1 MTHHAPVSSR
11 RRKATP
17 FLLIALAVAILTA
30 VSACSSKKKSVVS
43 DFSASSEEAVSLK
56 SSRSDSIFADFCKVF
71 ALHADSI
78 IISYSRPES
87 EPQPSGPAQ
96 RAELIRNMATAFSPS
111 PKPPDVGLHPDRI
124 SLYGL
129 TIGDSVSQVSG
140 EVSDADLEISQVSAA
155 DSTSHT
161 VSVEKALP
169 RYSRLILLSLF
180 LIAIIISL
188 AMLDRHLKNRQ

>member
-1 MTHHAPVSSR
+1 MTRHTPVSSS

-17 FLLIALAVAILTA
+17 FLLIALIAAILTA
-30 VSACSSKKKSVVS
+30 VSACSSKKKSIVS
-43 DFSASSEEAVSLK
+43 DFSASSEETVTLK

-78 IISYSRPES
+78 IISYSRPEP
-87 EPQPSGPAQ
+87 EPQPSGLAQ
-96 RAELIRNMATAFSPS
+96 RAELISNRATAFSQS
-111 PKPPDVGLHPDRI
+111 HKPPDVGIHPDRI

-129 TIGDSVSQVSG
+129 TIADSLSQVSG

-180 LIAIIISL
+180 LIAIIVSL